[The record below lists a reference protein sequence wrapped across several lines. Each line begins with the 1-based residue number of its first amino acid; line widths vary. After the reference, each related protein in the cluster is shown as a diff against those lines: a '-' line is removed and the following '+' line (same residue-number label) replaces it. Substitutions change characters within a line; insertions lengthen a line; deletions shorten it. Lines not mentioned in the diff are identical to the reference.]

1 MEAIETRRSIRK
13 YKPDIPEKSLI
24 NEILQ
29 AAVLAPSA
37 KNRQT
42 WKFLV
47 YTNKSKAKLLDAME
61 TGLTRMRDS
70 SDIPQEAKKGLP
82 DAFHTMKIMQEAPVL
97 IMVLNT
103 NAGSPF
109 CEMDANTHITEI
121 CDTLSIGAAI
131 ENMLLKATE
140 LGLGTLWIANTCYAY
155 PELTAFL
162 GTSAQLVGAVALGY
176 ANESPAPRPRKP
188 LEDVAEYYD

>member
-1 MEAIETRRSIRK
+1 MKAIETRRSIRK
-13 YKPDIPEKSLI
+13 YRPEMPERSLI
-24 NEILQ
+24 DQILH

-47 YTNKSKAKLLDAME
+47 YTNKSKENLLNAME
-61 TGLTRMRDS
+61 NGLTRMRDI
-70 SDIPQEAKKGLP
+70 SDIPPEAKKGLP

-97 IMVLNT
+97 IMILNT

-109 CEMDANTHITEI
+109 DEIDANTHITEI
-121 CDTLSIGAAI
+121 CDTLSVGAAV

-155 PELTAFL
+155 PELTSFL
-162 GTSAQLVGAVALGY
+162 GTSVKTAG
-176 ANESPAPRPRKP
+176 RCC
-188 LEDVAEYYD
+188 